1 MNTTANIKSAMMAC
15 AAGMMLALTAT
26 AQTRAER
33 EIEANP
39 RLAAGK
45 YMAYEAPQGRPTPPP
60 EGYSPCYISTYA
72 RHGSRYLTGEDK
84 YEPALTALAEADRR
98 GALTPKGKRALAVVE
113 ALAEECGDRY
123 GELTPKGAAQHRALA
138 DRMFANYP
146 EIFADGTHVDA
157 RSTYKTRAFLS
168 MAAAC
173 IELKGLNP
181 RLNIT
186 TDASEHDAYYLKYKN
201 PVYSDSCQQNA
212 DSAFAAARE
221 RFVRPDRLMRS
232 LFADDYLA
240 EIDDPQQLMVDL
252 FEYHG
257 ISQSSYAQPDLGFLF
272 TTEELFDLW
281 QLNNFEWYYEQGPS
295 PLSGGHM
302 PRLARNLLRN
312 IVEPADTCLAPGGH
326 AALRPRHQPGASR
339 GTDADG
345 NVRPAHCRLGLDS
358 RVLPNLP
365 HHTHVRQRA
374 AGVLPQGGQRRHTG
388 KATAQRARSTPG
400 QRHYRRVALLPLGRP
415 APDMDAYGREHHAAQ
430 EAGRHEDRLT
440 PTAQRTSPGR
450 ADMGGHRATR
460 GGCGGRPGTRR
471 PTV

>member
-1 MNTTANIKSAMMAC
+1 MNTTANIKSAMMVC

-84 YEPALTALAEADRR
+84 YEPALTALAE
-98 GALTPKGKRALAVVE
+98 
-113 ALAEECGDRY
+113 
-123 GELTPKGAAQHRALA
+123 A

-312 IVEPADTCLAPGGH
+312 IVETADTCLASGH
-326 AALRPRHQPGASR
+326 PAATLRFGHDTNLAPLVALMQMETFDRP
-339 GTDADG
+339 TADWDSIAEYYQTYRIIPMCG
-345 NVRPAHCRLGLDS
+345 NVQLVFFRKAGSADILVKPLLNEREVRLANATTDVWPFYHWADLRRIWMHTVES
-358 RVLPNLP
+358 ITLPKKP
-365 HHTHVRQRA
+365 EGMKT
-374 AGVLPQGGQRRHTG
+374 
-388 KATAQRARSTPG
+388 
-400 QRHYRRVALLPLGRP
+400 
-415 APDMDAYGREHHAAQ
+415 D
-430 EAGRHEDRLT
+430 
-440 PTAQRTSPGR
+440 
-450 ADMGGHRATR
+450 
-460 GGCGGRPGTRR
+460 
-471 PTV
+471 

>member
-1 MNTTANIKSAMMAC
+1 MMVC

-84 YEPALTALAEADRR
+84 YEPALTALAE
-98 GALTPKGKRALAVVE
+98 
-113 ALAEECGDRY
+113 
-123 GELTPKGAAQHRALA
+123 A

-312 IVEPADTCLAPGGH
+312 IVETADTCLASGH
-326 AALRPRHQPGASR
+326 PAATLRFGHDTNLAPLVALMQMETFDRP
-339 GTDADG
+339 TADWDSIAEYYQTYRIIPMCG
-345 NVRPAHCRLGLDS
+345 NVQLVFFRKAGSADILVKPLLNEREVRLANATTDVWPFYHWADLRRIWMHTVES
-358 RVLPNLP
+358 ITLPKKP
-365 HHTHVRQRA
+365 EGMKT
-374 AGVLPQGGQRRHTG
+374 
-388 KATAQRARSTPG
+388 
-400 QRHYRRVALLPLGRP
+400 
-415 APDMDAYGREHHAAQ
+415 D
-430 EAGRHEDRLT
+430 
-440 PTAQRTSPGR
+440 
-450 ADMGGHRATR
+450 
-460 GGCGGRPGTRR
+460 
-471 PTV
+471 

>member
-98 GALTPKGKRALAVVE
+98 GALTPKGKRALAVVK

-138 DRMFANYP
+138 DRMFENYP

-312 IVEPADTCLAPGGH
+312 IVETADTCLA
-326 AALRPRHQPGASR
+326 S
-339 GTDADG
+339 
-345 NVRPAHCRLGLDS
+345 
-358 RVLPNLP
+358 
-365 HHTHVRQRA
+365 
-374 AGVLPQGGQRRHTG
+374 
-388 KATAQRARSTPG
+388 
-400 QRHYRRVALLPLGRP
+400 GRP
-415 APDMDAYGREHHAAQ
+415 AATLRFGHDTNLAPLVALMQMETF
-430 EAGRHEDRLT
+430 DR
-440 PTAQRTSPGR
+440 PTADWDSIAEYYQTYRIIPMCGNVQLVFFRKAGS
-450 ADMGGHRATR
+450 ADILVKPLLNEREVRLANATTDVW
-460 GGCGGRPGTRR
+460 PFYHWADLRR
-471 PTV
+471 IWMHTVESITLPKKPEGMKTD